1 MSLAN
6 VNIKFTADLK
16 QFSDKIQNANR
27 SIQKVGKRMQS
38 VGKGL
43 SVGLTAPLV
52 AFSAV
57 ALKNWDK
64 QEKAIAQVENGL
76 KTTGGSVG
84 FVSAE
89 LQKMASDLQN
99 SSLFGDEDILQ
110 GVTTQLLTFTNIA
123 GEQFK
128 RTQLAALDLSA
139 KLGTDLKSSSIQ
151 LGKAL
156 NDPVANLS
164 ALSRSG
170 IQFSTEQKTV
180 IKSLV
185 ETNRLAD
192 AQTII
197 LDELAKQYGGSA
209 EAAAKAG
216 LGPFKQL
223 SNTIGDLT
231 EDFGKIIGEALL
243 PFVASVKNIASG
255 FQSLSPATKKFI
267 VVLGGVAAAIGP
279 MLVLAGTVLPA
290 IVTGLGLVLS
300 PVGLVV
306 AALAGIGVVI
316 YKYWEPI
323 KQTLVDIANYFVDLY
338 NESTVF
344 RVAVEG
350 VVLVFKNMWAAAKF
364 VFTSIGDYLSALAT
378 DFSTKFKLIGAV
390 MKAALTGNFKEIP
403 KIFEQYKND
412 TANGMLSLAKDVKD
426 NWGNLMVD
434 VTDNVNTALDN
445 IGKRG
450 KITLSKNN
458 VDVSGVVDK
467 IKDISPVVVPTK
479 LGGATGRKKA
489 TDSLAGQ
496 RGKDGRI
503 TQNLD
508 LGLSK
513 GISAEGEALDTSLN
527 SVQDKLIDFSGQT
540 SDILTGAA
548 NNFASN
554 FGEIIGGL
562 MSGTVSMGDIAGL
575 LLQTI
580 GDLATQLGEA
590 AIAIGIGMIAIKA
603 AFSNPFTAIAAGVA
617 LVAVG
622 AIISGIASQFS
633 GGGND
638 AGAFANGGV
647 VGGNSPIGD
656 KLFARVNSGEMILN
670 TSQQRNLNN
679 MISPASQMLEVVLG
693 GQITADAGKLQF
705 VLDKYNTKKQR
716 RK

>member
-1 MSLAN
+1 MGGLAS
-6 VNIKFTADLK
+6 VNIRFGVDLK
-16 QFSDKIQNANR
+16 DFSTKIQSANR
-27 SIQKVGKRMQS
+27 SIQKVGKQMKS

-43 SVGLTAPLV
+43 SVGLTAPLL

-64 QEKAIAQVENGL
+64 QEKAIAQVESGL
-76 KTTGGSVG
+76 TSTGGTVG
-84 FVSAE
+84 FVSTE

-99 SSLFGDEDILQ
+99 TSLFGDEDILQ
-110 GVTTQLLTFTNIA
+110 GVTAQLLTFTNIA

-128 RTQLAALDLSA
+128 KTQLAALDLSA
-139 KLGTDLKSSSIQ
+139 KLGTDLKSSSIS

-185 ETNRLAD
+185 ETNRLAE
-192 AQTII
+192 AQDII
-197 LDELAKQYGGSA
+197 LGELSNQFGGAA

-243 PFVASVKNIASG
+243 PFVANVKNIASG
-255 FQSLSPATKKFI
+255 FKSLSPATKKFI
-267 VVLGGVAAAIGP
+267 VILGGVAAAIGP

-290 IVTGLGLVLS
+290 IVTGFGLLIS
-300 PVGLVV
+300 PIGLVV
-306 AALAGIGVVI
+306 AALAGVGVVI
-316 YKYWEPI
+316 YKYWDPI

-350 VVLVFKNMWAAAKF
+350 VVLVFKNIWSVAKF
-364 VFTSIGDYLSALAT
+364 VFTSIGDYLSGLAT
-378 DFSTKFKLIGAV
+378 DFSTKFKFIGAV

-412 TANGMLSLAKDVKD
+412 TANGMSSLAKDVKE

-434 VTDNVNTALDN
+434 VTSNVNTALDN

-450 KITLSKNN
+450 KITLLKNN

-467 IKDISPVVVPTK
+467 IKDISHVVVPTK
-479 LGGATGRKKA
+479 LGGAAGRKKA

-496 RGKDGRI
+496 RDDNGGV
-503 TQNLD
+503 TQELD
-508 LGLSK
+508 FDVTTP
-513 GISAEGEALDTSLN
+513 ILDQKEVLNTSLN
-527 SVQDKLIDFSGQT
+527 EMTEDLSGFQAAAFDIGSSVGDAFSSMSGSLIDSFGLANDGFEGFAKGLFQT
-540 SDILTGAA
+540 VTKLVSAYLAQSISSAIAGASASGAA
-548 NNFASN
+548 T
-554 FGEIIGGL
+554 GP
-562 MSGTVSMGDIAGL
+562 
-575 LLQTI
+575 
-580 GDLATQLGEA
+580 A
-590 AIAIGIGMIAIKA
+590 AIFTTPAFIA
-603 AFSNPFTAIAAGVA
+603 T
-617 LVAVG
+617 AVG
-622 AIISGIASQFS
+622 GVVSAFAAIPK
-633 GGGND
+633 
-638 AGAFANGGV
+638 FANGGV

-656 KLFARVNSGEMILN
+656 KLLARVNSGEVIFN
-670 TSQQRNLNN
+670 NNQVRNLDR
-679 MISPASQMLEVVLG
+679 MLTPAGQNLEVVLG

-705 VLDKYNTKKQR
+705 VLDKYNTRKNR
-716 RK
+716 RT